1 VSQHALGLRQGAVIV
16 RDYDSRWPAEYE
28 RERAILTEMLG
39 AAVDQIEHVGSTAVP
54 GLAAKPLVDIALG
67 FVDRSLL
74 DEARTRLQAAGYD
87 DRGDLGDKGGVV
99 LAKARESER
108 THILHLV
115 LLRSD
120 QWRRFLGFRDALRA
134 DPELRERYGML
145 KQGLARQFPDDRDAY
160 LSGKVDFVEIATKRA
175 QSHSRDPGSA

>member
-1 VSQHALGLRQGAVIV
+1 VIV

-87 DRGDLGDKGGVV
+87 DRGDLGDMGGVV
-99 LAKARESER
+99 LAKARESDR

-115 LLRSD
+115 LSQSD
-120 QWRRFLGFRDALRA
+120 QWRRFVVFRNSLRS
-134 DPELRERYGML
+134 DPLLREKYATL
-145 KQGLARQFPDDRDAY
+145 KKQLARDFPEDRDAY
-160 LSGKVDFVEIATKRA
+160 LAGKVAFVETATKRA
-175 QSHSRDPGSA
+175 QAEPLDLGSA